1 MNLNEI
7 KLLIQNNSICQL
19 EEKEKELLKLIEEKD
34 DVSIEG
40 EKMSNILAAKEIIK
54 NSNNNN
60 TEIKVEL
67 REFFK
72 NVRKVVR

>member
-1 MNLNEI
+1 
-7 KLLIQNNSICQL
+7 
-19 EEKEKELLKLIEEKD
+19 
-34 DVSIEG
+34 
-40 EKMSNILAAKEIIK
+40 MSNILAAKEIIK

>member
-54 NSNNNN
+54 NSNSNN